1 MNETLDTSTT
11 PPAAVKETLLKQI
24 LNPRMV
30 QKGAFFLLLLA
41 TLLVIVP
48 VGMIVVIIV
57 AKGAPAISWEFL
69 SAMPSRGMRAGGIF
83 PAIIGSIYLVGA
95 TIVFAIPVGVFSAIY
110 LVEYA
115 GNTLL
120 TRMVKLAIINLAGV
134 PSIVYG
140 LFGLGLFVIFLGFG
154 PSILA
159 GALTLA
165 IMILPI
171 IITTSKEALDA
182 VPKSFREASL
192 ALGAS
197 KWQTIRHVVLP
208 NALPGILTGII
219 LGISRAAGE
228 TAPIL
233 FTVAAF
239 YLPRL
244 PTSVFDQVMVLPYH
258 LFVVSTQIPNI
269 EQSYTYGT
277 ALVLVGMVL
286 VTNLAAI
293 LLRSKYRKKL

>member
-1 MNETLDTSTT
+1 
-11 PPAAVKETLLKQI
+11 V
-24 LNPRMV
+24 NPKLA
-30 QKGAFFLLLLA
+30 QKIAFIILLLA
-41 TLLVIVP
+41 TILVIVP

-57 AKGAPAISWEFL
+57 VKGAPAINWEFL
-69 SAMPSRGMRAGGIF
+69 LAMPSKGMRAGGIF
-83 PAIIGSIYLVGA
+83 PAIVGTIYLVAA
-95 TIVFAIPVGVFSAIY
+95 TILFAIPVGVFSAIY

-115 GNTLL
+115 RENLL

-154 PSILA
+154 PSIIA

-171 IITTSKEALDA
+171 IITTSKEALDS
-182 VPKSFREASL
+182 VPRSYREASL

-208 NALPGILTGII
+208 SALPGILTGII

-244 PTSVFDQVMVLPYH
+244 PRTMFDQVMV
-258 LFVVSTQIPNI
+258 QIPNI
-269 EQSYTYGT
+269 KTEYTYAT
-277 ALVLVGMVL
+277 ALVLVGIVL
-286 VTNLAAI
+286 IANLAAI
-293 LLRSKYRKKL
+293 ILRSKYRKKI